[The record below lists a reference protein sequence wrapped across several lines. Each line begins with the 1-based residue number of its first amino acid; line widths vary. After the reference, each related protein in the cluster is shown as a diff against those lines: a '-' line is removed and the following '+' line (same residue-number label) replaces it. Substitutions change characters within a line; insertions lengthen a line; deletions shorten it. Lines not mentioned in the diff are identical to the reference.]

1 LRKRQAII
9 ATSREGGRH
18 ATAFLLGLASA
29 FAALGLILTAG
40 RQASAAGDVMIGI
53 NMTPGESPAGIATCA
68 AVQPGDTFYA
78 DIFIS
83 NAQSLVAWELR
94 VDFNPNV
101 VSIQSADYGFFLTQS
116 GGQILGSLFDEE
128 KPGRKFLAASEPSHP
143 DSGSGVLARLQL
155 LAVSA
160 GTSPLTITSAPT
172 VYGPRL
178 TAAGGVPFADYNGD
192 GVFDGALTGGTIDVG
207 NACAPSTPVVTPS
220 PAPITPTP
228 TPAPDGQTPTPAP
241 DGQTP
246 TPARDP
252 SGALPT
258 APNGGGGGDQAPAP
272 GSEQPTPAPS
282 EFVINAPPSGG
293 PGGANDAS
301 GAGSSSQHDTAAA
314 SGSSADQTGQGPGSG
329 SQDIAAVQSN
339 STGGGSSSLILILA
353 AAFAAVAVL
362 VGATFLVMQ
371 AYRRR

>member
-9 ATSREGGRH
+9 ATSREGGRRV
-18 ATAFLLGLASA
+18 AASLLGLASA
-29 FAALGLILTAG
+29 FAALGLIFTAG

-53 NMTPGESPAGIATCA
+53 NMTPGAGESPAGIATCA

-78 DIFIS
+78 DVFIS

-94 VDFNPNV
+94 VDFDPNV

-116 GGQILGSLFDEE
+116 GGQILGSLFDDE

-160 GTSPLTITSAPT
+160 GTSTLTITSAPT

-178 TAAGGVPFADYNGD
+178 TSAGGVPFADYNGD

-228 TPAPDGQTPTPAP
+228 TPAPDGQTPSPAP
-241 DGQTP
+241 
-246 TPARDP
+246 DP

-258 APNGGGGGDQAPAP
+258 APNGGGGGDQTPPP
-272 GSEQPTPAPS
+272 GGEQPTPAPS
-282 EFVINAPPSGG
+282 EFVINAAPSGG
-293 PGGANDAS
+293 PGGANDAT

-314 SGSSADQTGQGPGSG
+314 SGSSAGQTGQGPGSG

-339 STGGGSSSLILILA
+339 STDGGSSSLILILA